1 MVAGA
6 LAIGISLL
14 FRSLTGGPF
23 LPEIASQTL
32 FSLTP
37 GEFESQAVENFGPLA
52 KYSAFIAA
60 IVINFILYGLFGII
74 ADKINA
80 KSKWKGY
87 IGKAFQSSLVAYVI
101 LLIISI
107 LLITT
112 IQFRTGA
119 RTMSSEIGRS
129 SYLREGHKDPQGGR
143 LVSCVYSNRY
153 SSF

>member
-1 MVAGA
+1 MTARINQGYVKSFVAGIVAGA

-14 FRSLTGGPF
+14 IRSLVGGPF
-23 LPEIASQTL
+23 LPELASQTL
-32 FSLTP
+32 LSLTP

-52 KYSAFIAA
+52 KYSAFITP

-119 RTMSSEIGRS
+119 DQSPFLLQFPLFS
-129 SYLREGHKDPQGGR
+129 L
-143 LVSCVYSNRY
+143 N
-153 SSF
+153 